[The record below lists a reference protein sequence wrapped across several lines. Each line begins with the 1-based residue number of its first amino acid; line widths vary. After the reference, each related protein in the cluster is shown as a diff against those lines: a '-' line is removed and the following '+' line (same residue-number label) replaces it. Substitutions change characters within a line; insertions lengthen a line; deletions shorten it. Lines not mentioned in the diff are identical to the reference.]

1 MSHTQRLGA
10 VQNNSNGR
18 QASVGSVGQKMV
30 QVHSQDSRVGHAN
43 VLNSVMSGAQS
54 LKIQKRKANES
65 KLNPAVG
72 GMSTNL
78 NHSNLGNKL
87 ATRTFSQL
95 DQAVRTKKVPSNQGS
110 NLPSTR
116 NLKPQVQRQ
125 VYQAKEHNNSY
136 LKQADRRSS
145 TTENTVRKSIT
156 NSVNSTAKRAD
167 TSKYLD
173 NSASQSKQ
181 SPSFIEPFSIHN
193 VHSIT
198 PDRIKLRRFHDKMQK
213 GGVFE
218 ARVDQFDRKK
228 FFDPQYVAE
237 HANYIY
243 EHCLDTESVLQPNPR
258 YMVR

>member
-1 MSHTQRLGA
+1 
-10 VQNNSNGR
+10 
-18 QASVGSVGQKMV
+18 MV

-65 KLNPAVG
+65 KLNPSVG
-72 GMSTNL
+72 AMSTNL

-95 DQAVRTKKVPSNQGS
+95 DQAVRAKKVPSNQAS

-116 NLKPQVQRQ
+116 NIKPQVQRQ
-125 VYQAKEHNNSY
+125 VFPAKGEQSSNSY

-198 PDRIKLRRFHDKMQK
+198 PDRIKLRRFHDKM
-213 GGVFE
+213 
-218 ARVDQFDRKK
+218 
-228 FFDPQYVAE
+228 
-237 HANYIY
+237 
-243 EHCLDTESVLQPNPR
+243 
-258 YMVR
+258 

>member
-1 MSHTQRLGA
+1 
-10 VQNNSNGR
+10 
-18 QASVGSVGQKMV
+18 
-30 QVHSQDSRVGHAN
+30 
-43 VLNSVMSGAQS
+43 MSGAQS
-54 LKIQKRKANES
+54 LKIQKRKAQES
-65 KLNPAVG
+65 KLGPSVNGLP
-72 GMSTNL
+72 TNL
-78 NHSNLGNKL
+78 NHLPTKI

-95 DQAVRTKKVPSNQGS
+95 DQAVRTKKVVSNQTT
-110 NLPSTR
+110 NLPSNR
-116 NLKPQVQRQ
+116 NMKQQPPQRQ
-125 VYQAKEHNNSY
+125 MFQGKDSSNSF

-156 NSVNSTAKRAD
+156 NSVNSTQKRGD

-243 EHCLDTESVLQPNPR
+243 EHCLDTESILQPNPR
-258 YMVR
+258 YMVH